1 MIQFFFCFLAF
12 VHCLNIGAQELKPN
26 DSLTLLVLKLEN
38 PEKKPIE
45 GQFLKIINSSK
56 KVNYELTTDK
66 TGSFE
71 ILLPAKEKYTIV
83 LENFTGELGQLEL
96 QLPDLHAENDF
107 TYYSTLTLQVS
118 NELNISFKTNSYE
131 LVPSSYPYIDQLF
144 EWLTKKQKLNVQII
158 GHTDNVGTAANNL
171 TLSKNRA
178 AAVSKYLVEKGI
190 DSKRINSKGL
200 GESKPIAT
208 NDTDQGRQRNRRT
221 EVVVTN

>member
-1 MIQFFFCFLAF
+1 MIRFFFCFLAF

>member
-1 MIQFFFCFLAF
+1 MIRFFFCFLAF

-45 GQFLKIINSSK
+45 GQFLKIINTSK

>member
-1 MIQFFFCFLAF
+1 MIRIFLCFLALI
-12 VHCLNIGAQELKPN
+12 HCLNNSAQELKPN
-26 DSLTLLVLKLEN
+26 DSLTLLVLKLET
-38 PEKKPIE
+38 PEKNPIE
-45 GQFLKIINSSK
+45 GQFLKIISTSK
-56 KVNYELTTDK
+56 KVNYELTTDE

-96 QLPDLHAENDF
+96 QLPDLYAENDF

-131 LVPSSYPYIDQLF
+131 LVPSSFPYIDQLF
-144 EWLTKKQKLNVQII
+144 EWLTKKSKLNVQII
-158 GHTDNVGTAANNL
+158 GHTDNVGAASNNL
-171 TLSKNRA
+171 ALSKNRA

-190 DSKRINSKGL
+190 DPKRINSKGL
-200 GESKPIAT
+200 GESKPIAK
-208 NDTDQGRQRNRRT
+208 NDTDEGRQRNRRT

>member
-1 MIQFFFCFLAF
+1 MIRFFFCFLAF

-45 GQFLKIINSSK
+45 GQFLKIINTSK

-96 QLPDLHAENDF
+96 QLPDLYAENDF